1 LEDEKDMVE
10 DEGGSEE
17 VVSELVFSQDFL
29 SIFKAVRRFPCVVT
43 NGVFFPFDE
52 IPVSST
58 PFLVA
63 HDCFYLVFFFAFN
76 KVRGWFREIGA
87 MGLGFAIR

>member
-1 LEDEKDMVE
+1 MVE
-10 DEGGSEE
+10 DEGKSEE

-29 SIFKAVRRFPCVVT
+29 SIFKAVRRFPYIVA
-43 NGVFFPFDE
+43 NGVFFPFDK

-58 PFLVA
+58 LFLVA
-63 HDCFYLVFFFAFN
+63 HDRFYLVFFFTFN

-87 MGLGFAIR
+87 VGLGFMIRQ